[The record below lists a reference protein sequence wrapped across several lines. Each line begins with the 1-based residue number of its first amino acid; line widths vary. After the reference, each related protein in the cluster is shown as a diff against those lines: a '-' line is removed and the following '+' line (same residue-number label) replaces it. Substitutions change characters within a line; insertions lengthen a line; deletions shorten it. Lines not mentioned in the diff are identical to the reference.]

1 MNFMEKFEDK
11 LLPIAAMI
19 GQNKFLVSL
28 RDGMTLAMPLLI
40 VGSFFT
46 LITNFPITAWTDWLA
61 ATTIN
66 GHSLSSLLSIP
77 STVTVSIMAIFIVY
91 GIGMNFAKQ
100 EGISPSSGGIT
111 AILTWF
117 LLMPFTTLF
126 TPDDNIVSLLPKDS
140 VPFSVSSIPLDWV
153 GAKGIFIGIICAFAS
168 IMLYKYIFNKGW
180 VIKMPDGVPPTV
192 SQSFSDLI
200 PISMVVIIF
209 LIIRILF
216 VLTPWNDPF
225 TFIYT
230 ILQTPLQNIGDSLG
244 AMLIVYLVAHVL
256 WLFGIHGTNVTGSV
270 FNPILIVLSS
280 ENQVAVAAGQT
291 PVHIINQQ
299 FQDLFATYGGGG
311 STLSLLIAMFFFC
324 KSKRIKQLGKLAIL
338 PGVFGIN
345 EPVIFGLP
353 IVLNPTLAIP
363 FILIPLINIIISYIT
378 MFIGLVPITNGV
390 ILPWTTP
397 PIISGFLASGW
408 QGSVL
413 QIILIILGVFIYLPF
428 IKAIDKE
435 YLLEQGENV

>member
-19 GQNKFLVSL
+19 GQNKYLVSL

-46 LITNFPITAWTDWLA
+46 LITNFPINAWTDWLE

-66 GHSLSSLLSIP
+66 GYSLSSLLSIP

-117 LLMPFTTLF
+117 VLMPFTTLF
-126 TPDDNIVSLLPKDS
+126 TPDDSIVKLLPKDS

-153 GAKGIFIGIICAFAS
+153 GAKGIFIGIICAFTS
-168 IMLYKYIFNKGW
+168 ILLYKYVFNKGW

-200 PISMVVIIF
+200 PISIVVIVF

-216 VLTPWNDPF
+216 VLTPWSDPF

-230 ILQTPLQNIGDSLG
+230 ILQTPLQNVGDSLG
-244 AMLIVYLVAHVL
+244 AMIIVYLVAHIL

-270 FNPILIVLSS
+270 FNPILLVLSS
-280 ENQVAVAAGQT
+280 ENQVAVAAGQA

-324 KSKRIKQLGKLAIL
+324 KSTRIKQLGRLAIL
-338 PGVFGIN
+338 PGIFGIN

-363 FILIPLINIIISYIT
+363 FILTPMINIIISYIT
-378 MFIGLVPITNGV
+378 MFVGLVPITNGV

-408 QGSVL
+408 QGSIL
-413 QIILIILGVFIYLPF
+413 QIVLIILGVVIYLPF

-435 YLLEQGENV
+435 YLLEEGDKA